1 MPLVTLR
8 TETSNSAGNVQEDTL
23 SEYICDWPDC
33 SNVAEHVIGAVR
45 EIRLVSVICAEHAKV
60 VAARLKR

>member
-33 SNVAEHVIGAVR
+33 PNVAEHVIGALR

-60 VAARLKR
+60 AAARSKR